1 MSFNG
6 HQERFRDGGVRLVL
20 EGRLDS
26 VTSPGFDTSVTGLL
40 DAPPPVLVLDMAGLD
55 YISSAGL
62 RVVFKLQKAV
72 KRVEGELLMVNL
84 KPPVRKVF
92 EIIDALPTLSVFGSI
107 AELDDYLDH
116 MQAKERERQNGA

>member
-1 MSFNG
+1 MSFNV
-6 HQERFRDGGVRLVL
+6 HHENFRDGGVRLVL

-26 VTSPGFDTSVTGLL
+26 STSPEFDLSVTGLL
-40 DAPPPVLVLDMAGLD
+40 DTPPPMLVLDMAGLD

-72 KRVEGELLMVNL
+72 KTVEGELLMVNL

-92 EIIDALPTLSVFGSI
+92 EIIDALPTLSVFNSVE
-107 AELDDYLDH
+107 ELDDYLDH
-116 MQAKERERQNGA
+116 MQAQERQK